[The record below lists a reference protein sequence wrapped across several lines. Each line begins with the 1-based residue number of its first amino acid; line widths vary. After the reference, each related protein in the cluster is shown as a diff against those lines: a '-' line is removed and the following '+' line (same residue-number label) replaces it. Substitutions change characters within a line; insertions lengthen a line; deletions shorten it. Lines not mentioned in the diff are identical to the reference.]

1 MNVQIS
7 LSSPV
12 LIQRARPPKL
22 KDFRFSIVQA
32 ALDDAKGNGTAGSA
46 AIEGV
51 GMAPA
56 LSELGTSSRLRLTLL
71 LGGKAVVASSD
82 DA

>member
-1 MNVQIS
+1 M
-7 LSSPV
+7 
-12 LIQRARPPKL
+12 
-22 KDFRFSIVQA
+22 
-32 ALDDAKGNGTAGSA
+32 DDAKENGTAVGA

-56 LSELGTSSRLRLTLL
+56 LSELGTSSGLRLTLL